1 MYARSTT
8 FNGNPMALDAGVI
21 FIRDEVMP
29 QIMTMQGCTGLSMM
43 ADRDSGRCIA
53 TSGWTTREAMRAA
66 DEALRPI
73 RARGGDILGAAPMVD
88 EWEVAVMH
96 REHPTAD
103 GACARATWL
112 ELEPANMQHH
122 VDIFRMSSL
131 PRLDEIEG
139 FCSASMLVDRERG
152 RCVVTTTYA
161 NREMLEASRTM
172 TESIRS
178 SALAETGA
186 EIVEIAECDM
196 LLAHL
201 HVPETV

>member
-8 FNGNPMALDAGVI
+8 FNGNPAALDAGIV

-29 QIMTMQGCTGLSMM
+29 QIMAMQGCTGLSMM

-53 TSGWTTREAMRAA
+53 TSGWTTFEAMGAA
-66 DEALRPI
+66 NDALRPI
-73 RARGGDILGAAPMVD
+73 RARGGDILGAAPMVE

-112 ELEPANMQHH
+112 QMDPVTMQHH
-122 VDIFRMSSL
+122 VDIFRMASL
-131 PRLDEIEG
+131 PRLDEIDG
-139 FCSASMLVDRERG
+139 FCSASLLVSRERG
-152 RCVVTTTYA
+152 RCVITTTYA
-161 NREMLEASRTM
+161 DRQMLEASRAMSET
-172 TESIRS
+172 IRTA
-178 SALAETGA
+178 ALAETGA
-186 EIVEIAECDM
+186 EVIEIAEMDM
-196 LLAHL
+196 MLAHL